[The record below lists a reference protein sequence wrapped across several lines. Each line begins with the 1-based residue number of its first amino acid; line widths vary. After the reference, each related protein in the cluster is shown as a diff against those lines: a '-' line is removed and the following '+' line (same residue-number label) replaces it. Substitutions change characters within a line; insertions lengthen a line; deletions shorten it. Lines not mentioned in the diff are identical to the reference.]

1 MLDFCL
7 FKYFQHIREEQ
18 HKTFVKDKNNYESLD
33 HLIKTATNC
42 NTAKFLQRTLTNH
55 LQKGRQ
61 CR

>member
-33 HLIKTATNC
+33 HLIKTATD
-42 NTAKFLQRTLTNH
+42 F
-55 LQKGRQ
+55 
-61 CR
+61 